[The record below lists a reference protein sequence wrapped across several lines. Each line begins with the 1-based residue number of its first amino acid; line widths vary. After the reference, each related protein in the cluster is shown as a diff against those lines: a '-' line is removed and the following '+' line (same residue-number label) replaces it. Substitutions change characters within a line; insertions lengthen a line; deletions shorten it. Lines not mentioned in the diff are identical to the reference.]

1 MQTGVDPYKILGLAH
16 GAGDA
21 EIHAAYRAAVRRTHP
36 DAGGSA
42 QAFEAVQS
50 AYEQLRDPAARR
62 AREPRTS
69 AGAAGAGGHASAGP
83 DHGAAAAAAAADRRA
98 ASAAMEDLLEQS
110 RRLEEQARR
119 LAGMTA
125 RRNPDDAD
133 ADPKDSV
140 GAVLRDAGAQ
150 LREVAGEG
158 ARELRRIVRR
168 MR

>member
-1 MQTGVDPYKILGLAH
+1 MHAGADPHAVLGVAD
-16 GAGDA
+16 GASDA

-42 QAFEAVQS
+42 QAFEAVQD

-62 AREPRTS
+62 TRAR
-69 AGAAGAGGHASAGP
+69 AASARPGARAAAPGPGP
-83 DHGAAAAAAAADRRA
+83 DRQARTAADHRG

-110 RRLEEQARR
+110 RRLEEEARR
-119 LAGMTA
+119 LAGMAA
-125 RRNPDDAD
+125 RPAPADSDAV
-133 ADPKDSV
+133 AQDSV

-150 LREVAGEG
+150 LRDVAQDGV
-158 ARELRRIVRR
+158 RELRRIARR